1 MAILAAIVSFG
12 SAILTVLLFTSADE
26 IGTTH
31 PEGHRAREAQLES
44 RRGTFGAIAA
54 VIALVAWFVVALSVG
69 AFHTPGA
76 ALWMTVSGVLT
87 AAIGVWLGYSRP
99 VLRTPEY
106 R

>member
-1 MAILAAIVSFG
+1 MAIAQAIVTFG
-12 SAILTVLLFTSADE
+12 SAILAVLLFTSADE

-31 PEGHRAREAQLES
+31 PEGHRARETQLLA
-44 RRGTFGAIAA
+44 RRGQFAAIAA
-54 VIALVAWFVVALSVG
+54 VTALVAWAVIALAIG
-69 AFHTPGA
+69 AFHTPHG

-87 AAIGVWLGYSRP
+87 AILGGWLGYTRP